1 MFAAKTRPA
10 AAAIV
15 NPRSVTKNGIS
26 AGMTPWLTSSK
37 RCAAA
42 SRAIARR
49 FMPANPTGMMRMHLP
64 SGIG

>member
-1 MFAAKTRPA
+1 MFEAKTSPA

-15 NPRSVTKNGIS
+15 KPRSAMKKGRS

-42 SRAIARR
+42 SSAMARR
-49 FMPANPTGMMRMHLP
+49 FMGNLTDSA
-64 SGIG
+64 